1 MEKLKLANMENI
13 KYPNLLIRIYICL
26 FKEREKW
33 KIARAAS
40 TLTAY
45 AFRIMEDKL
54 GDVVEPLQTRLWKE
68 IYKDYQ

>member
-1 MEKLKLANMENI
+1 MEDI

-40 TLTAY
+40 VLKAHSFNTWAY
-45 AFRIMEDKL
+45 HDLYEVLDPIET
-54 GDVVEPLQTRLWKE
+54 ELWKE